1 MKKLQNKT
9 FYLHISIIFSNFA
22 ADFNS
27 MVMRNLQTILE
38 DQRQELLRTDLK
50 SLLSRKEES
59 KIDLNSKLAQVVI
72 GVRRSGK
79 SMLCQKVLLESNVRF
94 AYVNFD
100 DESLADIQVSE
111 LNDIVE
117 TLYNIY
123 GDFTHLFIDE
133 VQNAPRWPL
142 FVNRLLR
149 QGLHLILTGS
159 NANLL
164 SDELITHLTGRY
176 NEIRLYPFSF
186 EEYCRIKNVDILGQ
200 HTKAIGLR
208 GHALKEYLMDG
219 GFPETINEELDKTV
233 YTKTLLDTIIKK
245 DICKRYKVRYPA
257 SLRQVADT
265 VLDNF
270 CQEINFDDIRKT
282 YAIRSVQTVKNY
294 VSYLSNAY
302 LTRIIHKYSFK
313 SVERQTNLKEYIIDN
328 AFISNRDNALQP
340 ENMGWRLENV
350 VAIELLRRQKY
361 ADEQL
366 YYLRESNRYEVDFVR
381 TQASKVQEL
390 IQVTYDFSNPS
401 TKLFNREVGGLTKAS
416 KKTHC
421 DNLTLVVMFGET
433 GTLTHNGKSILV
445 INAVDWLIKE

>member
-1 MKKLQNKT
+1 MHNP
-9 FYLHISIIFSNFA
+9 IIFSNFA

-38 DQRQELLRTDLK
+38 DQRQELLKTDLK
-50 SLLSRKEES
+50 SLLSRQEES
-59 KIDLNSKLAQVVI
+59 KVDLNSKLAQVVI

-100 DESLADIQVSE
+100 DESLADVKVSE

-123 GDFTHLFIDE
+123 GDYTHLFIDE
-133 VQNAPRWPL
+133 IQNAPRWPL

-186 EEYCRIKNVDILGQ
+186 EEYCRIKNVDMLGH

-208 GHALKEYLMDG
+208 GYALKEYLMDG
-219 GFPETINEELDKTV
+219 GFPETINEGLDKTV
-233 YTKTLLDTIIKK
+233 YTKTLLDTIITK

-257 SLRQVADT
+257 SLRQIADT
-265 VLDNF
+265 ILDNF

-401 TKLFNREVGGLTKAS
+401 TKLFNREIGGLTKAS
-416 KKTHC
+416 KKTKC
-421 DNLTLVVMFGET
+421 DNLTLIVMFGET
-433 GTLTHNGKSILV
+433 GTLMHNGKTIRIV
-445 INAVDWLIKE
+445 NAVDWLAKMQ

>member
-1 MKKLQNKT
+1 
-9 FYLHISIIFSNFA
+9 
-22 ADFNS
+22 
-27 MVMRNLQTILE
+27 MRNLETILS
-38 DQRQELLRTDLK
+38 DQRQELLNTDCK
-50 SLLSRKEES
+50 ALLSRQEE
-59 KIDLNSKLAQVVI
+59 KQVDLNSKLAQVVI

-79 SMLCQKVLLESNVRF
+79 SMLCQKVLLESNIKF

-100 DESLADIQVSE
+100 DENLADIQVSE

-117 TLYNIY
+117 TLYRIY

-142 FVNRLLR
+142 FVNRLMR

-176 NEIRLYPFSF
+176 HEIRLFPFSY
-186 EEYCRIKNVDILGQ
+186 EEYCRIKNVDIAGQ

-208 GHALKEYLMDG
+208 GYALNEYLKNG
-219 GFPETINEELDKTV
+219 GFPETMDGSIDNTA
-233 YTKTLLDTIIKK
+233 YTKALLETIIKK

-265 VLDNF
+265 VIDNF
-270 CQEINFDDIRKT
+270 CQEINFEEIREK

-294 VSYLSNAY
+294 VSYLNTAY
-302 LTRIIHKYSFK
+302 LARVLHKYSFK

-328 AFISNRDNALQP
+328 AFLSNRENTLQP
-340 ENMGWRLENV
+340 ENLGWRLENV
-350 VAIELLRRQKY
+350 IAIELLRRQKY

-381 TQASKVQEL
+381 TQASKVLEL
-390 IQVTYDFSNPS
+390 VQVTYDFNNPT
-401 TKLFNREVGGLTKAS
+401 TKLFNREIGGLVKAS

-421 DNLTLVVMFGET
+421 DHLTLIVMYGET
-433 GTLTHNGKSILV
+433 GIIEHDGKKIRV
-445 INAVDWLIKE
+445 VNAADWLLGK

>member
-1 MKKLQNKT
+1 
-9 FYLHISIIFSNFA
+9 
-22 ADFNS
+22 
-27 MVMRNLQTILE
+27 MRNLETILS
-38 DQRQELLRTDLK
+38 DQRQELLNTDYK
-50 SLLSRKEES
+50 ALLSRQEE
-59 KIDLNSKLAQVVI
+59 KQFDMKSKLAQVVI

-79 SMLCQKVLLESNVRF
+79 SMLCQKVLLESNIKF

-100 DESLADIQVSE
+100 DENLADIQVAE

-117 TLYNIY
+117 TLYRIY

-142 FVNRLLR
+142 FVNRLMR

-176 NEIRLYPFSF
+176 HEIRLFPFSF
-186 EEYCRIKNVDILGQ
+186 EEYCRIKNVDIAGQ

-208 GHALKEYLMDG
+208 GYALNEYLKDG
-219 GFPETINEELDKTV
+219 GFPETMDGSIDKTA
-233 YTKTLLDTIIKK
+233 YTKALLETIIKK

-265 VLDNF
+265 VIDNF
-270 CQEINFDDIRKT
+270 CQEIKFEEIREK

-294 VSYLSNAY
+294 VSYLNTAY
-302 LTRIIHKYSFK
+302 LTRVLHKYSFK

-328 AFISNRDNALQP
+328 AFLSNRENALQP
-340 ENMGWRLENV
+340 DNLGWRLENV
-350 VAIELLRRQKY
+350 IAIELLRRQKY

-381 TQASKVQEL
+381 TQASKVLEL
-390 IQVTYDFSNPS
+390 VQVTYDFNNPT
-401 TKLFNREVGGLTKAS
+401 TKLFNREIGGLVKAA

-421 DNLTLVVMFGET
+421 DLLTLIVMYGET
-433 GTLTHNGKSILV
+433 GIIEHDGKKIRV
-445 INAVDWLIKE
+445 VNAANWLLGK

>member
-1 MKKLQNKT
+1 
-9 FYLHISIIFSNFA
+9 
-22 ADFNS
+22 
-27 MVMRNLQTILE
+27 MRNLETILS
-38 DQRQELLRTDLK
+38 DQRQELLNTDCK
-50 SLLSRKEES
+50 ALLSRQEE
-59 KIDLNSKLAQVVI
+59 KQIDLDSKLAQVVI

-100 DESLADIQVSE
+100 DENLADIQVSE

-117 TLYNIY
+117 MLYRVY

-142 FVNRLLR
+142 FVNRLMR

-176 NEIRLYPFSF
+176 HEIRLFPFSY
-186 EEYCRIKNVDILGQ
+186 EEYCRIKNVDIAGL

-208 GHALKEYLMDG
+208 GYALNEYLKDG
-219 GFPETINEELDKTV
+219 GFPETMDGSIDKTA
-233 YTKTLLDTIIKK
+233 YTKALLETIIKK

-265 VLDNF
+265 VIDNF
-270 CQEINFDDIRKT
+270 CQEIKFEEIREK

-294 VSYLSNAY
+294 VSYLNTAY
-302 LTRIIHKYSFK
+302 LARVLHKYSFK

-328 AFISNRDNALQP
+328 AFLSNRENTLQP
-340 ENMGWRLENV
+340 ENLGWRLENV
-350 VAIELLRRQKY
+350 IAIELLRRQKY

-381 TQASKVQEL
+381 TQASKVLEL
-390 IQVTYDFSNPS
+390 VQVTYDFNNPT
-401 TKLFNREVGGLTKAS
+401 TKLFNREIGGLVKAS

-421 DNLTLVVMFGET
+421 DHLTLIVMYGET
-433 GTLTHNGKSILV
+433 GIIEHDGKKIRV
-445 INAVDWLIKE
+445 VNAADWLLGK